1 MTPRGTVQTRKPL
14 GTPEWIFRW
23 RGSRQPLFPRL
34 FALVLVGGAFT
45 FLITTVKIR
54 VDAPKKSS
62 PHQASVIYL
71 ADDAQGRA
79 LTLRAQEGGPFPSR
93 FVFSEWLGL
102 AELEASAMTAAQF
115 QPTPYVPPVP
125 DLPAER
131 DALPLELAA
140 KGVTFFPERVVPPL
154 VIPDLGKWQVVP
166 VLYPLSGITA
176 EALPGNLPPF
186 DAVVDTAMT
195 SASWRFL
202 VRLNPDGSVAE
213 CVSLEKGGEAGA
225 AELEAWLHKTQF
237 RPELATPFRWISV
250 GVGFTNQLTDG
261 PAAR

>member
-1 MTPRGTVQTRKPL
+1 MIPSGTVKASKPL

-34 FALVLVGGAFT
+34 FALALVGGAFA

-54 VDAPKKSS
+54 VEAPLKSS
-62 PHQASVIYL
+62 PRKASVIYL
-71 ADDAQGRA
+71 TDDGQGRA

-93 FVFSEWLGL
+93 FVLSQWAGL
-102 AELEASAMTAAQF
+102 AELEASAMEDTRF
-115 QPTPYVPPVP
+115 QPPPYVPQMQ

-131 DALPLELAA
+131 AVPPLELAA
-140 KGVTFFPERVVPPL
+140 RGVSFFPERTAPAA
-154 VIPDLGKWQVVP
+154 VIPDLGKSQVMP

-176 EALPGNLPPF
+176 EDLPGKLPPF
-186 DAVVDTAMT
+186 PAVVDAAMS

-202 VRLNPDGSVAE
+202 VRLNPDGGVAE

-225 AELEAWLHKTQF
+225 SELEMWLHQTQF
-237 RPELATPFRWISV
+237 RPEPETPFRWISV
-250 GVGFTNQLTDG
+250 GVGFTNQPADG
-261 PAAR
+261 THSR

>member
-1 MTPRGTVQTRKPL
+1 MTPSGTVKARKPL

-34 FALVLVGGAFT
+34 FALALAGGAFT

-71 ADDAQGRA
+71 ADDLQGRA

-93 FVFSEWLGL
+93 FVLSQWPGL
-102 AELEASAMTAAQF
+102 AELETSAMEAAQF
-115 QPTPYVPPVP
+115 QPPPYVPHLQ
-125 DLPAER
+125 DLPAEQSVP
-131 DALPLELAA
+131 PLELAA
-140 KGVTFFPERVVPPL
+140 KGITFFPERVVPAF
-154 VIPDLGKWQVVP
+154 VIPDLGKWKVVP

-186 DAVVDTAMT
+186 EAVLDAAM
-195 SASWRFL
+195 SAASWRFL
-202 VRLNPDGSVAE
+202 LRLSSDGSVAE
-213 CVSLEKGGEAGA
+213 CVSLGKSGEPGTP
-225 AELEAWLHKTQF
+225 ELEAWLHKTQF
-237 RPELATPFRWISV
+237 QPEPATPFRWISV
-250 GVGFTNQLTDG
+250 GVGFTNQSTDG
-261 PAAR
+261 PDTR

>member
-1 MTPRGTVQTRKPL
+1 MTPSDTVTAKKPL

-34 FALVLVGGAFT
+34 FTLALVLGAFA

-54 VDAPKKSS
+54 VDAPKKSV

-93 FVFSEWLGL
+93 FVLSQWTGL
-102 AELEASAMTAAQF
+102 ADLETSAMEAARF
-115 QPTPYVPPVP
+115 QPPLYVPQFP

-131 DALPLELAA
+131 VAPPLELAA
-140 KGVTFFPERVVPPL
+140 KGVTFFPERVATPT
-154 VIPDLGKWQVVP
+154 VIPDLGKWQVMP
-166 VLYPLSGITA
+166 ALYPLSGITA
-176 EALPGNLPPF
+176 AALPKNLPPF
-186 DAVVDTAMT
+186 DAVVDAAMS

-202 VRLNPDGSVAE
+202 IRLSPDGSVAE

-225 AELEAWLHKTQF
+225 VELEKWLHKTQF
-237 RPELATPFRWISV
+237 QPEPASPFRWISL
-250 GVGFTNQLTDG
+250 GIGFTNQAIDG
-261 PAAR
+261 THTR